1 MIPKLIN
8 NQDKGGQVRAGSLFE
23 RQRNILLHA
32 QMQKPIKRDKSHT
45 QQSGKMKDWVI
56 QELEIKTKAK
66 EADKKNN
73 ASSKLSAYRKGDMNE
88 NEYDAQS
95 SDHYDPLADSDDS
108 SDQSDIEQKSIWE
121 QNPELH

>member
-1 MIPKLIN
+1 
-8 NQDKGGQVRAGSLFE
+8 
-23 RQRNILLHA
+23 
-32 QMQKPIKRDKSHT
+32 
-45 QQSGKMKDWVI
+45 MKDWVI

-108 SDQSDIEQKSIWE
+108 SDLSDIEQKL
-121 QNPELH
+121 PTA